1 MDPSTDGRAA
11 DDRVAAIRREA
22 EAARARIAVAIA
34 ALEHKAD
41 APSRI
46 ADAVR
51 ATASGATA
59 RALRRLRT
67 APRGGGGRDGAEA
80 GPAVD
85 TAPIPEPVPG
95 TTRADPDGT
104 V

>member
-1 MDPSTDGRAA
+1 MDPSTDGRVA
-11 DDRVAAIRREA
+11 DDRVAAIRMEA

-51 ATASGATA
+51 AAATGVTS

-67 APRGGGGRDGAEA
+67 APRGGEGPDGAEA
-80 GPAVD
+80 GPVLD
-85 TAPIPEPVPG
+85 TAPVPEPVPG
-95 TTRADPDGT
+95 ATRAEPDGT